1 MRTTGTY
8 ECRTQHSIAV
18 FTAILRAS
26 VGGPEDIS
34 ETIDTAVQEL
44 GGDKSENWKRWYKE
58 NIPIAEQLYL
68 DYTTEAEE

>member
-1 MRTTGTY
+1 MPDSAQY
-8 ECRTQHSIAV
+8 CSIYCN
-18 FTAILRAS
+18 TAGKLGS
-26 VGGPEDIS
+26 PEDIS

-44 GGDKSENWKRWYKE
+44 GGDKSGNWKRWCKE